1 MKIIGVT
8 GGKGGTGKST
18 VSTALAIALAKNAK
32 VLLVDLDVDCPNDH
46 LILNI
51 KREKIENVYQRI
63 PKIDPEKCISCGKC
77 SEACVT
83 NALVSLKK
91 RPPIFIPLQ
100 CNGCGACEIV
110 CPVKAIT
117 WGSKEIGVVFKGKGN
132 GIDFLSGELKINE
145 PVSEFVV
152 GAVKKELEKRKDN
165 YDFVIIDT
173 AAGTHCDVISAL
185 RACDFTFVITEPTP
199 LGGHDLKLILLLI
212 EKLGLDSKVVLN
224 RAGEGEEKIISKILE
239 NFNKK
244 ICAKIPY
251 SKDIMRSYANGEPI
265 VHNSIKKIAELVK

>member
-18 VSTALAIALAKNAK
+18 VSTALAIELAKDAK

-51 KREKIENVYQRI
+51 SREKIGNVHQRV
-63 PKIDPEKCISCGKC
+63 PEIDSEKCISCGKC

-83 NALVSLKK
+83 NALVSLKE

-110 CPVKAIT
+110 CPVNAIS
-117 WGSKEIGVVFKGKGN
+117 WSNKEIGTIFKGKKLN
-132 GIDFLSGELKINE
+132 VDFLSGELKINE

-152 GAVKKELEKRKDN
+152 DGVKKELEKQKNN
-165 YDFVIIDT
+165 YDFVIVDT

-185 RACDFTFVITEPTP
+185 RICDFTFVVTEPTP
-199 LGGHDLKLILLLI
+199 LGGHDLKLILGLV
-212 EKLGLDSKVVLN
+212 EKLGIDSKVILN
-224 RAGEGEEKIISKILE
+224 RAGEGEEKIILKILE
-239 NFNKK
+239 KFNKK
-244 ICAKIPY
+244 ISVKIPY
-251 SKDIMRSYANGEPI
+251 SKEIMRSYAKGEPI
-265 VHNSIKKIAELVK
+265 VHESIKKIAELVK